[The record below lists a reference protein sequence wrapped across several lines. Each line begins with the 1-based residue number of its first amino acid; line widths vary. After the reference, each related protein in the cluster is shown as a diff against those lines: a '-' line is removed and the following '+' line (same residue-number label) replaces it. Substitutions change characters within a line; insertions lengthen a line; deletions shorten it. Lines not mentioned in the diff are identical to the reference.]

1 MRLYRWLWWTT
12 LLAVAVPAILLGL
25 VSAPIASTVASVT
38 VVGVLAGLVLLGSD
52 LSWRDWT
59 DTAAGVVLVVAA
71 APVLG
76 RATPYLLLLA
86 TASSPPVARLLL
98 PRTRKRWG
106 DAAVDAASDAT
117 ADVRSCWSVMTG
129 AELCE
134 MWSRSF
140 VEVKSAAG
148 VTERAVG
155 AALRADVLDELER
168 RDRARLAA
176 WLARHPSPAS
186 TPMWAWTDRQRP
198 RA

>member
-25 VSAPIASTVASVT
+25 VSAPIAAVVVSVS
-38 VVGVLAGLVLLGSD
+38 VVGLLVGLVLLGSD

-59 DTAAGVVLVVAA
+59 DTAAAAVLVVAA

-76 RATPYLLLLA
+76 RATPLLLLLA
-86 TASSPPVARLLL
+86 TATSPPVARLVL
-98 PRTRKRWG
+98 PRTQERW
-106 DAAVDAASDAT
+106 AVGTVDVPSDTT
-117 ADVRSCWSVMTG
+117 ADVLSCWSVMTG

-140 VEVKSAAG
+140 VEVKSAAD
-148 VTERAVG
+148 VSQRAVG

-186 TPMWAWTDRQRP
+186 APTWAWADSP
-198 RA
+198 GPDS

>member
-12 LLAVAVPAILLGL
+12 LLAVAVPASLLSL
-25 VSAPIASTVASVT
+25 VSASIAVMVVSVT

-59 DTAAGVVLVVAA
+59 DTAAGAVLVVAA
-71 APVLG
+71 APALG
-76 RATPYLLLLA
+76 RATPFLLLLA
-86 TASSPPVARLLL
+86 TATSPPVARLVL
-98 PRTRKRWG
+98 PRRERWEG
-106 DAAVDAASDAT
+106 ETVDVTA

-148 VTERAVG
+148 VTQRAVG

-176 WLARHPSPAS
+176 WLARRPSPAS
-186 TPMWAWTDRQRP
+186 TPTWAWTDRDRP
-198 RA
+198 RT